1 MSLNQLLQQGVTVL
15 TASRRLAHAVRLSFA
30 NQAQKAGESVW
41 LTPQALPWDAWLRQQ
56 YVASRST
63 RARILRPAQ
72 VRVLWDEIVSASP
85 AASDLL
91 NPSSAA
97 RLAARS
103 WRRLHDYLIP
113 VDHLQSFETPEAQAL
128 YSWCREYQRRC
139 QKLEALD
146 DARLSQWAFDSG
158 FVPAQKVAIA
168 GFDATTP
175 AMSRL
180 LDRWRA
186 TGQLIGA
193 GAESTDSVAVK
204 LMAAADTAAEIEL
217 TAQWARDQVLAG
229 ASNVGVIVPDLQ
241 QRRAEIRRVFE
252 DVLAPGARHT
262 HAAAVSLPVV
272 ISAPGPLGSYPL
284 VDSALLI
291 LQIALGDVSSTQA
304 GRILRSPF
312 LRGGESERAA
322 RAHADFRLREDQ
334 RDRWDWFKL
343 ERWAAQTHCDQL
355 HLAARDLNVL
365 LRESTS
371 TATPSEWA
379 ERFHKLWL
387 TLGWPGERTLSSI
400 EFQTLEKFQEV
411 LADFG
416 ALDLVMGRIGLR
428 RALSRLQDLV
438 NDTPFEPET
447 TAAAI
452 TVIDAATSAG
462 MKFDALWVCGL
473 EADRWPA
480 AVSPDPL
487 IPLEL
492 QRTAR
497 IPEASAADV
506 LEHARVQLRRWL
518 TCASTVVLS
527 WPQRDGDIELNRS
540 PLLAGLDESDG
551 GSASA
556 SGSALRRQLFES
568 RPVLESLP
576 DDRAPALPP
585 QAARGGARTL
595 ELQSRCPFRAQG
607 EVRLRAPQFPRV
619 ALGIRPVDRGAV
631 LHGVLADVWGALRTR
646 EQLLAIDDGELAGR
660 IRDSAQRRTM
670 EAVAPDTP
678 SRTRLAMLEIESVTQ
693 LVFRLMAQERQRPPF
708 TVDLAET
715 SEQYEIGGLSITL
728 RPDRIDVL
736 EGGRQLLI
744 DYKLGDSHQPR
755 KWLDAVPGRPPR
767 PQLPLYGLAHAER
780 LSGLAYAV
788 LSPASVEYRGW
799 SDGTPI
805 GSGIVPYPMGLRI
818 DLGDPADWDALMH
831 HWRFTLTR
839 LAERYVAGDAA
850 VDPLPQE
857 CATCHLSTLCRIHEA
872 PAAENEEGVA
882 DDE

>member
-1 MSLNQLLQQGVTVL
+1 MSLNLLLQQGVTVL

-30 NQAQKAGESVW
+30 NEARKAGESVW
-41 LTPQALPWDAWLRQQ
+41 LTPKALPWDSWLRQQ
-56 YVASRST
+56 YIASRSA

-72 VRVLWDEIVSASP
+72 ARVLWDEIVSTSP

-113 VDHLQSFETPEAQAL
+113 VEALLPSEAPEAQAL
-128 YSWCREYQRRC
+128 LSWCREYQRRC
-139 QKLEALD
+139 QKLETLD
-146 DARLSQWAFDSG
+146 DSRLSQWAFDSG
-158 FVPAQKVAIA
+158 FVPTEKIAIA
-168 GFDATTP
+168 GFDSTTP

-180 LDRWRA
+180 LDRWHA
-186 TGQLIGA
+186 AGQLVDA
-193 GAESTDSVAVK
+193 GIQ
-204 LMAAADTAAEIEL
+204 AADSGAAKLLGAADAATEIEL
-217 TAQWARDQVLAG
+217 TAQWARDQVRAG
-229 ASNVGVIVPDLQ
+229 ATNVGVIVPDLQ
-241 QRRAEIRRVFE
+241 QRRDEIQRVFE

-262 HAAAVSLPVV
+262 QAAAISLPVV
-272 ISAPGPLGSYPL
+272 IAAPGPLAGYPL
-284 VDSALLI
+284 VDAALLI
-291 LQIALGDVSSTQA
+291 LRIALGDVSSAQA

-355 HLAARDLNVL
+355 NLAARDLNVL
-365 LRESTS
+365 LREGPS

-379 ERFHKLWL
+379 ERFHRLWL
-387 TLGWPGERTLSSI
+387 TLGWPGERTLSSV
-400 EFQTLEKFQEV
+400 EYQTLEKFQEV

-416 ALDLVMGRIGLR
+416 ALDLVMGRIGLG

-473 EADRWPA
+473 DADRWPA
-480 AVSPDPL
+480 PVSPDPL

-492 QRTAR
+492 QRAAR
-497 IPEASAADV
+497 VPEASAADV
-506 LEHARVQLRRWL
+506 LDHARVQLRRWL
-518 TCASTVVLS
+518 TCSPVVVLS
-527 WPQRDGDIELNRS
+527 WPERDGDIELNRS
-540 PLLAGLDESDG
+540 PLLAGLEESEAG
-551 GSASA
+551 PVNAVGAS
-556 SGSALRRQLFES
+556 LRRQLFEN
-568 RPVLESLP
+568 RPVLESLR

-607 EVRLRAPQFPRV
+607 EVRLRAPQFPRIS
-619 ALGIRPVDRGAV
+619 LGIQPVDRGAI
-631 LHGVLADVWGALRTR
+631 LHSVLADVWGALRSR
-646 EQLLAIDDGELAGR
+646 DQLLAIDDAELARR
-660 IRDSAQRRTM
+660 IRDSAQRHTM

-693 LVFRLMAQERQRPPF
+693 LVGRLMVQERLRPPF
-708 TVDLAET
+708 TVELAET

-736 EGGRQLLI
+736 EGGGQLLI

-780 LSGLAYAV
+780 LSALAYAV
-788 LSPASVEYRGW
+788 LAPASVEYRGW
-799 SDGTPI
+799 SNGTPV

-839 LAERYVAGDAA
+839 LAERYVAGDAV

-872 PAAENEEGVA
+872 PAAEGEEGVT